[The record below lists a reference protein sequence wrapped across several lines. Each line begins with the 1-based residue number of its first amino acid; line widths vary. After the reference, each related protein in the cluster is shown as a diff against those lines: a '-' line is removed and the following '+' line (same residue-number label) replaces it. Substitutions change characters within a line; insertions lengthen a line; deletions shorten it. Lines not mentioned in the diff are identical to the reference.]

1 MLPEFSGDENEYPFI
16 LNLYDLPFYSDSDG
30 ANMPWHQETVGF
42 RLRLGWHTW
51 MEINPETAEELHIHD
66 KEIVWIES
74 PFGKIRVMAKIFP
87 GIMPGV
93 VSVPLGKKEDVPGQK
108 NAKRSNDALVLVG
121 DVYDAQTGVIARQST
136 RVKIYKS
143 RRSKDK

>member
-1 MLPEFSGDENEYPFI
+1 
-16 LNLYDLPFYSDSDG
+16 
-30 ANMPWHQETVGF
+30 
-42 RLRLGWHTW
+42 
-51 MEINPETAEELHIHD
+51 
-66 KEIVWIES
+66 
-74 PFGKIRVMAKIFP
+74 
-87 GIMPGV
+87 MPGV